1 MSVEPTFVGQRGTI
15 VEEWAMTDV
24 YSVDQK
30 VKDYNMIESSHI
42 HTII

>member
-15 VEEWAMTDV
+15 VEEWAMTD
-24 YSVDQK
+24 DQK